1 MLAFHELAIGGHRLN
16 CPACGRK
23 PSDKTLG
30 VTVDLYGR
38 AVAHCYRCHYVETYR
53 PARGAAIRPGK
64 AHNRTVQATKR
75 ECLSEYGLELWRT
88 CRPIYGVALDYL
100 KARHCAVPPA
110 DGDLRFHPAL
120 KHPSG
125 YIGPALVGLVT
136 HAETRQP
143 MTLHR
148 TWVKRDG
155 TKGDVHPSR
164 MLLGGHRKAGGVIRL
179 WPDESVTNGL
189 ALAEGVETALSLAH
203 GYTPVWSCID
213 AGNLAAVP
221 VLAGIETLMIAVD
234 NDPAGIGA
242 ASDCAARWTRAGVE
256 VRLVTSGAP
265 KADIN
270 DVARGTE

>member
-1 MLAFHELAIGGHRLN
+1 MIAFDELTVGDHRLN
-16 CPACGRK
+16 CHKCGRK

-30 VTVDLYGR
+30 VTVGLDGR
-38 AVAHCYRCHYVETYR
+38 AVAHCHRCHYVETYR
-53 PARGAAIRPGK
+53 PDRGAAIRPGK
-64 AHNRTVQATKR
+64 AHNRPVQATKR
-75 ECLSEYGLELWRT
+75 ECLSEYGLELWRA

-100 KARHCAVPPA
+100 KARHCVVPPV
-110 DGDLRFHPAL
+110 DGHLRFHPAL

-125 YIGPALVGLVT
+125 YNGPALVGLVT

-155 TKGDVHPSR
+155 TKADINPSR

-179 WPDESVTNGL
+179 WPDDSVTHGL

-213 AGNLAAVP
+213 AGNFASMP
-221 VLAGIETLMIAVD
+221 VLVGIETLLIAAD
-234 NDPAGIGA
+234 NDPAGLGA
-242 ASDCAARWTRAGVE
+242 ARECAARWTRAGVQ
-256 VRLVTSGAP
+256 VRMVVPAAS

-270 DVARGTE
+270 DVARGPE